1 MNVRHSHAA
10 VFAFCALLGCVSPA
24 LATDIGIRVYAQPW
38 NPADP
43 SNDKAQARVDLPDG
57 LSQPVIKAWNDHLQE
72 THDDIVSQLDNR
84 DIGAGF
90 RLHIISV
97 ELGNLEQFAL
107 APTSGNAGRIQF
119 VLANTRVT
127 ASLRTPGPLPSDSD
141 PEFAISFDLVNT
153 LNLGLGKDVSGLIRP
168 GITPAIHVNN
178 FQKTPINDS
187 AKALSATA
195 DAINSLV
202 NFFTQ
207 LDFEQIMVQVLQEQN
222 LVPRSFQQQIND
234 EIAALDAQMAP
245 VAPVGQLV
253 QIKMWADHNR
263 FTIYLAPLPLPL
275 TLWNGSLTGTM
286 SGSVDWDSA
295 KLAPTGCPIE
305 IQATVQTGPSPLLDS
320 DGRSYGNAPTQE
332 VGDLISNQTAPG
344 HCDYTLRFLVPGW
357 QHTLLARA
365 GNASIINGYSA
376 GGDAGVGEIH
386 SVPVLQAKGWDGASV
401 IPNSNG
407 RNYELIVGLSGKA
420 GVGAMEQNSHITQHA
435 GTDGP
440 WAGQEYRHSA
450 REVETEAGM
459 PSNQVSGRAA
469 LLEQQQLRA
478 PSNASEAVPGA
489 DVMINP
495 QPLPPKTLKQ
505 PATSR
510 KAAHGSKNM
519 INPQPL
525 PPKTADETQ
534 GGNL

>member
-1 MNVRHSHAA
+1 MNVRHSLA
-10 VFAFCALLGCVSPA
+10 VVLVFCAVLGGLSPA
-24 LATDIGIRVYAQPW
+24 LAKNIGVRVYAQPW

-43 SNDKAQARVDLPDG
+43 SSDRAQAIVDMPDG

-72 THDDIVSQLDNR
+72 THDDIISQLENR
-84 DIGAGF
+84 DIGGGF
-90 RLHIISV
+90 RLHIVSV
-97 ELGNLEQFAL
+97 ELGNLEQFSL
-107 APTSGNAGRIQF
+107 APTIGNAAKIQF

-127 ASLRTPGPLPSDSD
+127 ASVRTPGPLPSDSD
-141 PEFAISFDLVNT
+141 PEFTISFDLVSS
-153 LNLGLGKDVSGLIRP
+153 LPIGLGKDVSGLIRP
-168 GITPAIHVNN
+168 SVYPAIHVNN
-178 FQKTPINDS
+178 FQKTANNDS

-202 NFFTQ
+202 SFFTQ

-222 LVPRSFQQQIND
+222 LVPQSFQQEIND

-245 VAPVGQLV
+245 AAPVGQQV

-263 FTIYLAPLPLPL
+263 LTIYLAPLPL
-275 TLWNGSLTGTM
+275 TLPNGSLTGTM

-305 IQATVQTGPSPLLDS
+305 LQATVQTGPSPLLDS
-320 DGRSYGNAPTQE
+320 DGLSYGNAPTQA
-332 VGDLISNQTAPG
+332 VGDLISSQTGPG

-357 QHTLLARA
+357 QHTLLAQA
-365 GNASIINGYSA
+365 GDASIIKGYSA
-376 GGDAGVGEIH
+376 GGDATVGEFH
-386 SVPVLQAKGWDGASV
+386 STPVLQPKGWDGSSV
-401 IPNSNG
+401 IPNSIG
-407 RNYELIVGLSGKA
+407 RNYELIVGMSGKA
-420 GVGAMEQNSHITQHA
+420 GVGAMEQNTHMSQHG

-459 PSNQVSGRAA
+459 PSNQVSGKAA
-469 LLEQQQLRA
+469 LIEQQQLRA
-478 PSNASEAVPGA
+478 SSNASEAVQGA

-505 PATSR
+505 PATSP
-510 KAAHGSKNM
+510 KAAHGRKVI

-525 PPKTADETQ
+525 PPKNADETQ
-534 GGNL
+534 GGTIK

>member
-1 MNVRHSHAA
+1 MNVRHSHAV
-10 VFAFCALLGCVSPA
+10 VFVFCAVLGCVSPA
-24 LATDIGIRVYAQPW
+24 LAKNIGVRVYAQPW

-43 SNDKAQARVDLPDG
+43 ASDRAQAMVDLPDG

-72 THDDIVSQLDNR
+72 THDDIISQLENR

-90 RLHIISV
+90 RLHIVSV
-97 ELGNLEQFAL
+97 ELGNLEQFSL
-107 APTSGNAGRIQF
+107 APTIGNAAKIQF

-127 ASLRTPGPLPSDSD
+127 ASVRTPGPLPSDSD
-141 PEFAISFDLVNT
+141 PEFAISFDLVNS
-153 LNLGLGKDVSGLIRP
+153 LDLGLGKEVSGLIRP
-168 GITPAIHVNN
+168 NVTPVIHVNN

-207 LDFEQIMVQVLQEQN
+207 LDFEQIMVQVLQGQN

-234 EIAALDAQMAP
+234 EIADIDAQMAP
-245 VAPVGQLV
+245 AAPVGQRI

-263 FTIYLAPLPLPL
+263 LTIYLAPLPLTVPI
-275 TLWNGSLTGTM
+275 WSLAGTM

-295 KLAPTGCPIE
+295 KLTPTGCPIE
-305 IQATVQTGPSPLLDS
+305 VQATVQTGPSPLLDS
-320 DGRSYGNAPTQE
+320 DGLSYGTAPTQE
-332 VGDLISNQTAPG
+332 VGDLISSQTGPG
-344 HCDYTLRFLVPGW
+344 HCDYTLRDLVPGW
-357 QHTLLARA
+357 QHTLVAQA
-365 GNASIINGYSA
+365 GSAKILKGYSA
-376 GGDAGVGEIH
+376 GGDAVVGEIH
-386 SVPVLQAKGWDGASV
+386 SAPVLQPKGWDGASV

-407 RNYELIVGLSGKA
+407 RNYELIVGMSGKA
-420 GVGAMEQNSHITQHA
+420 GVGAMEQNSHISQHA

-525 PPKTADETQ
+525 PPKNADETQ
-534 GGNL
+534 GGGRIK